1 VPGPPK
7 KGWRP
12 RRNEPRA
19 GYASNAELTELILAW
34 QKEEEPER
42 LLAILAKLAPL
53 TGYLIRREADWHDPA
68 AEAEI
73 ESDIYVKVR
82 RALVRFLPGYSVYS
96 YLRTVIHYTIIGYLG

>member
-1 VPGPPK
+1 MKRANATGTYSFSRRKYGETEGVLAVPLRLRKGQGNLRRSLAEGEITSCGCQSWRVPGPPK
-7 KGWRP
+7 EGWRP

-53 TGYLIRREADWHDPA
+53 TG
-68 AEAEI
+68 
-73 ESDIYVKVR
+73 
-82 RALVRFLPGYSVYS
+82 
-96 YLRTVIHYTIIGYLG
+96 